1 MYADIL
7 LRDVIDWQVNNPN
20 AKYILIV
27 LARYTDLNGECFP
40 SIPTLVKTTG
50 LSRSTVIRAINWC
63 IDNNYITR
71 KSGRTGIA
79 SVYRFKHL
87 MEEDMKK
94 TSVTQTPQVLSNVID
109 INSNSNTTWSVTQTP
124 PFDAFW
130 SAYPRKVAKGH
141 ARKAFDKAC
150 KIADPI
156 AILTAVKKFADA
168 TQGTDKQ
175 FIPHPT
181 TWLNG
186 ERWEDDIEDVAP
198 SNRTNTDF
206 LDEIINDMS
215 HKKLA
220 IDKE

>member
-1 MYADIL
+1 M
-7 LRDVIDWQVNNPN
+7 
-20 AKYILIV
+20 
-27 LARYTDLNGECFP
+27 
-40 SIPTLVKTTG
+40 PTSTPISTQSTTP
-50 LSRSTVIRAINWC
+50 L
-63 IDNNYITR
+63 
-71 KSGRTGIA
+71 
-79 SVYRFKHL
+79 F
-87 MEEDMKK
+87 
-94 TSVTQTPQVLSNVID
+94 
-109 INSNSNTTWSVTQTP
+109 NSNSNTTWSVTQTP

-130 SAYPRKVAKGH
+130 SVYPRKIAKGH

-198 SNRTNTDF
+198 GSRTNTDF
-206 LDEIINDMS
+206 LDEIINDMTY
-215 HKKLA
+215 KKLA